1 MKRRSASWRV
11 FWPKRAPD
19 VITTLKRVFLATG
32 LASVASLL
40 ASCAEMHH
48 GFQAVTRSTQSPI
61 DAADEPVTRATKTPS
76 AQTSQIGPDESFAR
90 VAAVPTPRQI
100 FDFHPAGSG
109 PDGWRQPFI
118 IDLNDGPLASDVRRS
133 AAELKAYNAGVRTFA
148 QEVAH
153 RPCSETDVA
162 SAKPGCVARAPKGER
177 ATGSV
182 AVRDKSALQ

>member
-1 MKRRSASWRV
+1 V
-11 FWPKRAPD
+11 
-19 VITTLKRVFLATG
+19 VTTLKRVFLATG
-32 LASVASLL
+32 LAGVASLL
-40 ASCAEMHH
+40 TGCAEMHH

-61 DAADEPVTRATKTPS
+61 NAADEPVARATKTPS

-100 FDFHPAGSG
+100 FVFHPAGSG
-109 PDGWRQPFI
+109 PDSWRQPFI

-133 AAELKAYNAGVRTFA
+133 AAELKAYNAGVRTFS
-148 QEVAH
+148 QEAAH

-162 SAKPGCVARAPKGER
+162 SAKPGCVARAPNGER